1 MENFSRDMIL
11 ILQYLL
17 PGFVSAWI
25 FYGLTSYQKPSQFER
40 VVQAL
45 IFTAF
50 IQVFISLLKYVF
62 LFIGNY
68 WVLSEWDDS
77 SNLIFSVIIAVLL
90 GFIFSYYA
98 NNDNLFK
105 YLRIKGITRESS
117 FPSEWF
123 GTFVINVTYI
133 VLHMKDGRR
142 LYGWPMEWPSVP
154 DSGHF
159 VLEQAFW
166 LADSEKIPITGVKSI
181 LINVKDVRW
190 VEFMEKTWETKNEK
204 ERFKSSAPS
213 TDGKSKRD

>member
-25 FYGLTSYQKPSQFER
+25 FYGLTSYQKPSRFER

-50 IQVFISLLKYVF
+50 IQVLVTLLKYVF

-68 WVLSEWDDS
+68 WVLAQWDES
-77 SNLIFSVIIAVLL
+77 ANLILSVIVAVLL
-90 GFIFSYYA
+90 GLMFSYYA
-98 NNDNLFK
+98 NNDKMNTC
-105 YLRIKGITRESS
+105 LRKMGITRETS

-123 GTFVINVTYI
+123 GAFLKNVTYI
-133 VLHMKDGRR
+133 VLHLKDGRR
-142 LYGWPMEWPSVP
+142 LYGWPIEWPSVA

-159 VLEQAFW
+159 QLVRACW
-166 LADSEKIPITGVKSI
+166 LADSKVIPITGVKSI
-181 LINVKDVRW
+181 LINVSDVRW
-190 VEFMEKTWETKNEK
+190 VEFIENTWETSNGK
-204 ERFKSSAPS
+204 EGVKSSTAAA
-213 TDGKSKRD
+213 DGR